1 MAYKAYLNNTEL
13 FFDSSVQDGSFLLTY
28 AVLKLQYGSAGQFTF
43 RIPPENSHYDDFQ
56 RVTSFIDVYR
66 DDDLIFSGRVYS
78 ITDRFNL
85 EREIVCEGLLALL
98 NDSIFRPV
106 LHDGTLHGL
115 VRKIVASHNEQVE
128 SSKQLSVGVI
138 TVSDAACYRDYQN
151 YETSISR
158 MKDLVDSFGGYLH
171 IKKTNGQLTLNWY
184 QDMIDATS
192 QKIELA
198 SNLIDIQQ
206 TVDSSGV
213 ITVLIPLGAETEDGT
228 RLTVKSV
235 NSGKDYITASAE
247 NISKYGYIVGSQVW
261 NDITTP
267 AMLMYRGNQY
277 LAASLTPRTTINLT
291 AVDLADAGYDVDSFL
306 PGQKITVL
314 SVPHGINNVQF
325 LCQNQTLNLLQPA
338 QNKLTLGEVR
348 PGFVQ
353 NTSKNSADAVV
364 EQIASKY
371 ATKTALDTAVDQATS
386 IISGNSGGHVV
397 MHDSDGDT
405 HPDELLIMDTDDID
419 TAVKVWRFN
428 NSGLGYSSTGYNGTY
443 GLAMTMDGGIVADRI
458 NTGTLNGNLIRAGV
472 IRGQQG
478 NSYWDLNTG
487 VLHIEGTGD
496 DDKSKVFIYEPV
508 PPYYVG
514 DLWVTQRDDSSGVV
528 GYMVAGYG
536 VVGNTASGEG
546 GKIMTCI
553 YTRTSGDFDESD
565 WSLITNYVSDNDLQI
580 LEQRVS
586 AAELHIDA
594 NTASIQSK
602 ASMEVTDYLGNRIE
616 AAESTITQ
624 QAEQIEL
631 KVSESDITG
640 NYLVSKINL
649 SSTTATIQASHID
662 LQGAV
667 TISSFDSATAGKVV
681 TGSTSKNQY
690 YLSNSADSLTG
701 GSWQNTVTWSSGKYI
716 WTRIATTKTFAD
728 NTTSTSYSDAIYD
741 ANLTAANVANVTAK
755 AALSKSESVYYRS
768 TSSTTPT
775 ISASTSIGT
784 AVNTDNAW
792 EYVMP
797 RPKRGCYFF
806 TCEKY
811 TDKAGNVSFSTV
823 RQMPNANYTSLWCS
837 STDSTYIDG
846 AYIYTGT
853 LSADKITTGTLSFN
867 RCSGGTLKLGGSNNQ
882 SGALIVYNASG
893 AEIGRWDKD
902 GATIRGN
909 VQMVTSDSSAL
920 LGSSYFMYV
929 SNNGTLWSSFDGFL
943 VTDKNSSGTTTSKW
957 MMDGATLY
965 QQTRSTSYNERISVL
980 PNANLDGSTKPTS
993 GVIVTRTTD
1002 TQSDTSDGTI
1012 NAYKIDVYD
1021 ISSTVKKHASCRFGW
1036 THIFLGTNEP
1046 GFPTASSAPTIAT
1059 ADTHSIRLDM
1069 NTHGMVIKA
1078 GTQYIRM
1085 IDKKFYAYV
1094 GANNYMNLGSDRF
1107 EVYASSTIYMRLTN
1121 GALGVCGKYVQFTS
1135 SSSQRYKHN
1144 ITTELSERNDP
1155 HRLYELPVK
1164 QFVYNEGHQLQYD
1177 DMEGE
1182 ELPGF
1187 IAEDVEEIYPSAV
1200 IHNADGEVES
1210 WDERR
1215 LIPGMLKLIQEQ
1227 KEMIDTL
1234 TARIDKLEAIIKEVI
1249 R

>member
-13 FFDSSVQDGSFLLTY
+13 FFDSSFQDGSFLLTY
-28 AVLKLQYGSAGQFTF
+28 AVLKLQYGAAGQFTF

-78 ITDRFNL
+78 ITDKFNL

-98 NDSIFRPV
+98 NDSIFRPI
-106 LHDGTLHGL
+106 LHDGTLHEL
-115 VRKIVASHNEQVE
+115 VRKIVASHNEQME
-128 SSKQLSVGVI
+128 SSKQLSIGVI

-496 DDKSKVFIYEPV
+496 IDKSKVFIYEPT

-536 VVGNTASGEG
+536 VVGNSASGEG

-631 KVSESDITG
+631 KVSESDVTG
-640 NYLVSKINL
+640 DYVIGKINL
-649 SSTTATIQASHID
+649 SSTTATIAASHID

-681 TGSTSKNQY
+681 IGSTSKNQY

-755 AALSKSESVYYRS
+755 ASLGAVVSVYYRS

-784 AVNTDNAW
+784 AVDTSNAW
-792 EYVMP
+792 EYVLP
-797 RPKRGCYFF
+797 RPKNGCYFF
-806 TCEKY
+806 TCERY
-811 TDKAGNVSFSTV
+811 TDKEGNVTFSAV
-823 RQMPNANYTSLWCS
+823 RQMANTTYTSLWCS
-837 STDSTYIDG
+837 ANNASYIDG
-846 AYIYTGT
+846 AHIYAGSITTGALAANAVT
-853 LSADKITTGTLSFN
+853 AAKIATGAVTADKISVTDLQAIGATIGGWEIASNSIHTKGVAVTDTSSGSVALSHADFTRN
-867 RCSGGTLKLGGSNNQ
+867 MLT
-882 SGALIVYNASG
+882 INASG
-893 AEIGRWDKD
+893 ISTGENVSGLRFAVADRFAVKKDGTMYCYKAKISGANIG
-902 GATIRGN
+902 GATISAASITTGN
-909 VQMVTSDSSAL
+909 IGA
-920 LGSSYFMYV
+920 
-929 SNNGTLWSSFDGFL
+929 WAIAP
-943 VTDKNSSGTTTSKW
+943 NS
-957 MMDGATLY
+957 
-965 QQTRSTSYNERISVL
+965 SYNELSC
-980 PNANLDGSTKPTS
+980 STTSSGLELKTFLGHGLIYIQQDFNVTS
-993 GVIVTRTTD
+993 GTNTTKHQRRIELYRYNGIKLQNAD
-1002 TQSDTSDGTI
+1002 LNITSTTGG
-1012 NAYKIDVYD
+1012 V
-1021 ISSTVKKHASCRFGW
+1021 
-1036 THIFLGTNEP
+1036 
-1046 GFPTASSAPTIAT
+1046 GFA
-1059 ADTHSIRLDM
+1059 ADTGGNVYYRELHQR
-1069 NTHGMVIKA
+1069 
-1078 GTQYIRM
+1078 
-1085 IDKKFYAYV
+1085 
-1094 GANNYMNLGSDRF
+1094 SDRQNKTDILELNAEKSAAF
-1107 EVYASSTIYMRLTN
+1107 VYSAKPVSYRFKGMETDAVHHGFVAQDMESINYDNAWGLVTERD
-1121 GALGVCGKYVQFTS
+1121 GFKSLGY
-1135 SSSQRYKHN
+1135 
-1144 ITTELSERNDP
+1144 TELIADIVAT
-1155 HRLYELPVK
+1155 L
-1164 QFVYNEGHQLQYD
+1164 QLQHQ
-1177 DMEGE
+1177 
-1182 ELPGF
+1182 
-1187 IAEDVEEIYPSAV
+1187 EIEA
-1200 IHNADGEVES
+1200 
-1210 WDERR
+1210 
-1215 LIPGMLKLIQEQ
+1215 LK
-1227 KEMIDTL
+1227 
-1234 TARIDKLEAIIKEVI
+1234 KEVARGI
-1249 R
+1249 